1 MNVCDFFSSP
11 IGLGHV
17 TRDIAIVNNLKN
29 ISINFVTG
37 SGAAKILKKLEYK
50 VDDIYN
56 PPSFIVENGILNNQT
71 KWLWNYFQYYKNC
84 KKISEKIIKINNSDL
99 IISDEDFASLTVA
112 QNLKNSKYIDY
123 RCFRNK
129 ITKGIASF
137 IERKMNKSM
146 MNIIKNCDVV
156 IIPEE
161 DMIKVISKE

>member
-1 MNVCDFFSSP
+1 MKTVNVYDFFSSP

-50 VDDIYN
+50 VNDIYN
-56 PPSFIVENGILNNQT
+56 PPSFIVDNGILNNQT

-99 IISDEDFASLTVA
+99 IISDEDFASLSVA
-112 QNLKNSKYIDY
+112 TEFKNSKYIDY

-129 ITKGIASF
+129 IHK
-137 IERKMNKSM
+137 R
-146 MNIIKNCDVV
+146 NC
-156 IIPEE
+156 ITY
-161 DMIKVISKE
+161 